1 MKTILND
8 SKDPTFN
15 LALEEYVLKEL
26 DSDEDF
32 VLLWQN
38 ANSVIIGRNQN
49 TYEEINHDAVKEHD
63 VRVVRRITG
72 GGAVYHDLGN
82 LNFSFITKSLKDNLN
97 NYRKFTDPVIKVLN
111 ELGVPAEFQGRNDI
125 VIDGKKISGN
135 AQAWH
140 KNKMLHHGT
149 ILFDADLAFVADV
162 LNVKQDKIESK
173 GIKSNRARVTN
184 IKPYLKSQ
192 IDISDFKRFLLSS
205 LMGSSLAYNS
215 IYILNEKDLEKIK
228 KLQNEKYK
236 NWEWNFGESPKSQ
249 HFNEIRFSGGN
260 LQLYFNLENGLIE
273 NLKIFGDFLDV
284 GNVSLISK
292 TLIGTPYLKEICIK
306 KLQKIDFK
314 NIFINITLKEF
325 INCLF
330 YLKNV

>member
-49 TYEEINHDAVKEHD
+49 TYEEINHELVKEHD
-63 VRVVRRITG
+63 VKVVRRITG

-82 LNFSFITKSLKDNLN
+82 LNFSFITRSLKDNLN

-125 VIDGKKISGN
+125 VVDGMKISGN
-135 AQAWH
+135 AQAWY
-140 KNKMLHHGT
+140 KNRMLHHGT
-149 ILFDADLAFVADV
+149 ILFDANLEFVAKV
-162 LNVKQDKIESK
+162 LNVKLEKIQSK

-184 IKPYLKSQ
+184 IKPYIQKPIDLETFKYKLLTNLIASSDLNHVNYPLSESQ
-192 IDISDFKRFLLSS
+192 IQRIQELQSNKYKTWDWNYGESPSSNVIKEKRFL
-205 LMGSSLAYNS
+205 
-215 IYILNEKDLEKIK
+215 
-228 KLQNEKYK
+228 
-236 NWEWNFGESPKSQ
+236 
-249 HFNEIRFSGGN
+249 GGN
-260 LQLYFNLENGLIE
+260 LQLHYDIDSGLIQ
-273 NLKIFGDFLDV
+273 NFKMFGDFLDT
-284 GNVSLISK
+284 GDVSVISELLNNTHYDYHISK
-292 TLIGTPYLKEICIK
+292 KALEVLEFE
-306 KLQKIDFK
+306 KLFF
-314 NIFINITLKEF
+314 NISLDDLLA
-325 INCLF
+325 CL
-330 YLKNV
+330 Y

>member
-49 TYEEINHDAVKEHD
+49 TYEEINHDVVKEHD
-63 VRVVRRITG
+63 VKVVRRITG

-125 VIDGKKISGN
+125 VVDGKKISGN

-149 ILFDADLAFVADV
+149 ILFDADLDFVSNV
-162 LNVKQDKIESK
+162 LIPNKEKIESK

-184 IKPYLKSQ
+184 LKPYLQ
-192 IDISDFKRFLLSS
+192 DQLDINTFKVNLLES
-205 LMGSSLAYNS
+205 LLDTKDIHKNL
-215 IYILNEKDLEKIK
+215 YILSDNDLIKINQNRLEK
-228 KLQNEKYK
+228 YSS
-236 NWEWNFGESPKSQ
+236 WDWNYGESPTSK
-249 HFNEIRFSGGN
+249 NVKNKRFSGGSISVHYD
-260 LQLYFNLENGLIE
+260 LVAGCIH
-273 NLKIFGDFLDV
+273 NLKVYGDFLAIKDLES
-284 GNVSLISK
+284 VSQSLN
-292 TLIGTPYLKEICIK
+292 GLKYDINLFRK
-306 KLQKIDFK
+306 KLIKIDFEEIIK
-314 NIFINITLKEF
+314 DISLEEF
-325 INCLF
+325 LSCFN
-330 YLKNV
+330 

>member
-49 TYEEINHDAVKEHD
+49 TYEEINHDVIKEHD
-63 VRVVRRITG
+63 VIVVRRITG

-111 ELGVPAEFQGRNDI
+111 DMGVPAEFQGRNDI
-125 VIDGKKISGN
+125 VVDGKKISGN

-149 ILFDADLAFVADV
+149 ILFDANLTFVADV
-162 LNVKQDKIESK
+162 LNVKLDKIESK

-184 IKPYLKSQ
+184 IKPFIKRN
-192 IDISDFKRFLLSS
+192 IDINEFKYGLLSS
-205 LMGSSLAYNS
+205 LLGDEE
-215 IYILNEKDLEKIK
+215 ILNHTYNITENDLEKIYQ
-228 KLQNEKYK
+228 LQTNKYK
-236 NWEWNFGESPKSQ
+236 KWHWNYGESPESQ
-249 HFNEIRFSGGN
+249 VVKEKRYPGGK
-260 LQLYFNLENGLIE
+260 LQLYFDIRKG
-273 NLKIFGDFLDV
+273 KISNFKIYGDFLNNQDLSKIISLLENTVYDEYHLVDTLKDV
-284 GNVSLISK
+284 DFSQ
-292 TLIGTPYLKEICIK
+292 YL
-306 KLQKIDFK
+306 L
-314 NIFINITLKEF
+314 NITKEDF
-325 INCLF
+325 IDCILI
-330 YLKNV
+330 